1 MFEKEIQFISDF
13 TLNKVKKLGS
23 FFTFEK
29 LFSANIHP
37 AIVQYISAELD
48 YLIYEDRKRLLNN
61 SVFDYSGGEISKH
74 FLTIGRE
81 IKKSKKVSYEDVKS
95 LVVQAVS
102 FNINFTARPRWSAA
116 KLAFDNEEI
125 RTTEEI
131 NLLLN
136 YIYYYDYIRNVVKA
150 YIQKKGIV
158 NISAS
163 DFNMVL
169 GKLDK
174 ELFAARA
181 DELIDNALYAIA
193 DFSAIGSVNKKIVS
207 VSSIEMFLKEKNLI
221 DYLFKLRKAMPS
233 DAKQKYSI
241 EEIRRVIDSAAH
253 SDKSV
258 VLPSEE
264 EPIVFESP
272 DEESNELL
280 LEEEDNNELFI
291 SDELEEVETHLNDE
305 NDYRAGIV
313 EEINPEFE
321 DKNIEGTFLDE
332 EVLDTDPLFEE
343 NSEIQ
348 EDQSVEEEF
357 SSEAELPIHEVD
369 EDLSMLSEEDDNLLN
384 ELQKDDEEIKNDD
397 FLSVYKKEL
406 DDLSAHDI
414 DLTSDEEEIEFD
426 LTDKEH
432 LDVLYDFEEEAD
444 APSNDEIKDE
454 EKHSS
459 EEGNTLPKIEDDIH
473 DDESITGIAA
483 EEVDDGGINSSASK
497 TQKAKDIFVYI
508 SDKEIDKIVSN
519 IFNEDRDDFA
529 TTMEKIAECSS
540 YEEATEILKGVFF
553 TYRVNPYSRD
563 AITLTNAVSK
573 YFEQA

>member
-1 MFEKEIQFISDF
+1 
-13 TLNKVKKLGS
+13 
-23 FFTFEK
+23 
-29 LFSANIHP
+29 
-37 AIVQYISAELD
+37 
-48 YLIYEDRKRLLNN
+48 
-61 SVFDYSGGEISKH
+61 
-74 FLTIGRE
+74 
-81 IKKSKKVSYEDVKS
+81 
-95 LVVQAVS
+95 
-102 FNINFTARPRWSAA
+102 
-116 KLAFDNEEI
+116 
-125 RTTEEI
+125 
-131 NLLLN
+131 
-136 YIYYYDYIRNVVKA
+136 
-150 YIQKKGIV
+150 
-158 NISAS
+158 
-163 DFNMVL
+163 
-169 GKLDK
+169 
-174 ELFAARA
+174 
-181 DELIDNALYAIA
+181 
-193 DFSAIGSVNKKIVS
+193 
-207 VSSIEMFLKEKNLI
+207 
-221 DYLFKLRKAMPS
+221 
-233 DAKQKYSI
+233 
-241 EEIRRVIDSAAH
+241 
-253 SDKSV
+253 
-258 VLPSEE
+258 
-264 EPIVFESP
+264 
-272 DEESNELL
+272 
-280 LEEEDNNELFI
+280 
-291 SDELEEVETHLNDE
+291 
-305 NDYRAGIV
+305 
-313 EEINPEFE
+313 
-321 DKNIEGTFLDE
+321 LDE

-444 APSNDEIKDE
+444 APSNDEIEDE